1 MSSDHK
7 HAYTQSMD
15 LKLLGTRLRTRVLLA
30 IALLERSYPRE
41 VARVTGVPLMSV
53 QRIVNDLERQGVL
66 ASRRAGVQREVRL
79 NPSYFAY
86 RELKALLLRV
96 SLADEGLT
104 ETVESLRRRP
114 RRAGKALS

>member
-1 MSSDHK
+1 
-7 HAYTQSMD
+7 MD